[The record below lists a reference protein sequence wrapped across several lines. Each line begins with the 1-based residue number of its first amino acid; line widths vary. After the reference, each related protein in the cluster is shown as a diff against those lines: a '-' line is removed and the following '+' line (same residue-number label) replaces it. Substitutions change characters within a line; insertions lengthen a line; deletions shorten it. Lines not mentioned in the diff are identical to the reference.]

1 MTYVKCDRTESII
14 TPISFNVARPALKVQ
29 TMKCWP
35 VRAQL
40 HAVIRT

>member
-1 MTYVKCDRTESII
+1 MAYVKCDRTESLL
-14 TPISFNVARPALKVQ
+14 SCNVARPALKVQ
-29 TMKCWP
+29 TMKYWP